1 MSMCTT
7 YCSHAL
13 VSSIGDALFFLPVFF
28 FLLSRND
35 FGERPIFNVAKER
48 ESTVARAN
56 VMLFLTVLSL
66 IVVIAIVVIA
76 ARLSNGETISGFC
89 SHSSGSVNHRI

>member
-7 YCSHAL
+7 YCLHAL

-35 FGERPIFNVAKER
+35 FGERSVFNVAKER

-56 VMLFLTVLSL
+56 VMLFLTVFSL
-66 IVVIAIVVIA
+66 IVVIAIVA
-76 ARLSNGETISGFC
+76 ERLSNGETISGFR
-89 SHSSGSVNHRI
+89 SHSSRSVNHRI